1 MVKGGQ
7 RKRARPRLR
16 RPCWPVFVVFLFLL
30 LSAFGLAPARGQEP
44 GVTVINVPPEF
55 SAIDIGS
62 ANGLHRIDMLVSDY
76 NSWQDIF
83 RVDVEILDGAR
94 SPVAR
99 VVFQQYDSNETLEG
113 NPRFVETLGA
123 ILIRDLSSHSY
134 AVDPTTIAERSE
146 VRITFVITPVTGRWL
161 RVTATDLA
169 GLFAVAQ
176 VEYLTGVIG
185 GANAIHP
192 FVVVALSVTASV
204 VLIGMRLRREMHGL

>member
-1 MVKGGQ
+1 MVES
-7 RKRARPRLR
+7 RYLR
-16 RPCWPVFVVFLFLL
+16 YQVTIATTVLVLVILSLSLLPVE
-30 LSAFGLAPARGQEP
+30 GREP

-62 ANGLHRIDMLVSDY
+62 ANGLHRIDVLVSDY
-76 NSWQDIF
+76 NSWGDIF
-83 RVDVEILDGAR
+83 RVDVEILNAAR

-99 VVFQQYDSNETLEG
+99 VVFQQYDNNESLQG

-123 ILIRDLSSHSY
+123 ILVWSLSSHRTT
-134 AVDPTTIAERSE
+134 ANATTIAERSE

-161 RVTATDLA
+161 VVTATDLA
-169 GLFAVAQ
+169 GLVAVAQ

-192 FVVVALSVTASV
+192 FVVVALSVAASV
-204 VLIGMRLRREMHGL
+204 VLIGMRLRRETHGL